1 MTFEEATAKF
11 EQNYK
16 KYFGDGEISRH
27 DLDHD
32 TEKKF
37 VDDVSTIYEEYGFAR
52 EFESPFDLY
61 PDQKAHEGQSFKVLG
76 RVEEGPDWDLESL
89 PAWNIV
95 FNDGFTMAAYP
106 EEICRHDKEDDDR
119 YNAFITSQYYSQR

>member
-1 MTFEEATAKF
+1 MTFEETTAKF
-11 EQNYK
+11 EQNFR
-16 KYFGDGEISRH
+16 KYFGNGETCRY

-37 VDDVSTIYEEYGFAR
+37 VEDVSDIYEEYGFAS

-61 PDQKAHEGQSFKVLG
+61 QEQKEHEGQPFEVIG

-89 PAWNIV
+89 PAWKIR
-95 FNDGFTMAAYP
+95 FSDGFTMEAYP
-106 EEICRHDKEDDDR
+106 EEICKYEKEQMED
-119 YNAFITSQYYSQR
+119 